1 MIGKQIFSLCLL
13 NLFLIFGSIPFSAF
27 ADTEFPS
34 FCSRLLSTPEKIEVR
49 GKLTKIF
56 EPIGRHLESSK
67 DSSEEEILKWFQD
80 HPEAIIYSTFQP
92 RSHKYSGNPPI
103 STLTGLQGYQ
113 FHGQFFE
120 HRLNVNSGHAHS
132 FYVSSV
138 ERSRPF
144 LTKIILSLKYLAN
157 FSRPSL
163 PTVFSAEESE
173 TLKKYSFTKLEMI
186 DTMEFAF
193 FSYAQAISLL
203 SVDRPLEI
211 SDQEWL
217 KILLL
222 PQQDSKFSL
231 VEQLAVVL
239 KPAVLGYYSI
249 YGMYVP
255 KPLDFKNGKWVFS
268 QDFKIFFR
276 ESQENWKNRSES
288 KTTLIPG
295 FEMGSGCPAA
305 FCGDE
310 DVSSL
315 RRISEALIHVFK
327 VVDQNCSHFQIEE

>member
-1 MIGKQIFSLCLL
+1 MEASK
-13 NLFLIFGSIPFSAF
+13 
-27 ADTEFPS
+27 
-34 FCSRLLSTPEKIEVR
+34 
-49 GKLTKIF
+49 
-56 EPIGRHLESSK
+56 ESSEK
-67 DSSEEEILKWFQD
+67 EILEWFQD
-80 HPEAIIYSTFQP
+80 HPESIIYSRFQP
-92 RSHKYSGNPPI
+92 RAHKYTGNPPI
-103 STLTGLQGYQ
+103 STLTGLQEYQ

-120 HRLNVNSGHAHS
+120 HSLNVISGHAHS
-132 FYVSSV
+132 FYASSV
-138 ERSRPF
+138 ERSRS
-144 LTKIILSLKYLAN
+144 LMTKTILSLKYLAN
-157 FSRPSL
+157 FSRPAL
-163 PTVFSAEESE
+163 PTIFSAEDSKI
-173 TLKKYSFTKLEMI
+173 LQRYSFTKLEMI

-193 FSYAQAISLL
+193 FSYVHAISLL

-231 VEQLAVVL
+231 VEQLAVVF

-276 ESQENWKNRSES
+276 ESQEHWKKRTEN

-295 FEMGSGCPAA
+295 FEMGTGCPAA
-305 FCGDE
+305 FCGDDE
-310 DVSSL
+310 VSSL

-327 VVDQNCSHFQIEE
+327 VVDQNRSHFQIED